1 MSSVSPKIVHTSV
14 QMKNILF
21 ALALSP
27 TCLLAGVHDDALI
40 SFSTKGP
47 DLYSDGSVVA
57 DGEVYALVWSKD
69 GVFEGFSADGKPL
82 DSEDKIVLAASLA
95 KGGRCPSVLFQIPA
109 NLASDLSPGKYA
121 VYLLDTRVVVDGKSR
136 PKGLADGKVGLLN
149 ASGAVSS
156 SLSVEKSSS
165 AVADILGSIAHLPAS
180 APSGLAQPKIKAIEV
195 GAENVFITVENL
207 KGFMRVGAGGGVG
220 GISSTGAAFETSG
233 SEEDVVLVAPK
244 QGASGFYK
252 VIRN

>member
-47 DLYSDGSVVA
+47 DLYSDGTVVA

-109 NLASDLSPGKYA
+109 NLASDLSSGKYA

-165 AVADILGSIAHLPAS
+165 AVADVLGSIAHSPAS

-220 GISSTGAAFETSG
+220 GISSAGAAFETSG

>member
-47 DLYSDGSVVA
+47 DLYSDGTVVA

-207 KGFMRVGAGGGVG
+207 KGFMRVGAGDGRVGYVRIYRQARRQIYRHQWGVY
-220 GISSTGAAFETSG
+220 SSLS
-233 SEEDVVLVAPK
+233 
-244 QGASGFYK
+244 
-252 VIRN
+252 R